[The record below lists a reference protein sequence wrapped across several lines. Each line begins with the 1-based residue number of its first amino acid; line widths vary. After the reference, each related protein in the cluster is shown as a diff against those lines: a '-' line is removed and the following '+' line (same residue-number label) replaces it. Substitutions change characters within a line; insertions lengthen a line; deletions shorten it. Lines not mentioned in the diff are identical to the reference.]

1 MEIPVSVH
9 IISYEG
15 VKWSSG
21 GERTEYGIPEVP
33 IITRDM
39 PDLAQ
44 QGAAEFHGRYRRKLC
59 PRSTCEK
66 DLESKY
72 YHIEHAYSKLNP
84 MATDLDVGPSSLP
97 PHARPSPSLSLSR
110 SRRSPSPANSL
121 PESQPSHTIWLLIV
135 LLLLVNLST
144 ALYTL
149 PLNRVIEIRLCQEHY
164 ALHDPSQFRGDGSI
178 PEMLC
183 KIDPVQRRLAWLQG
197 VMEMTLVVCG
207 MCVCAE
213 WWCFVPWYRE
223 LADVWY

>member
-1 MEIPVSVH
+1 
-9 IISYEG
+9 
-15 VKWSSG
+15 
-21 GERTEYGIPEVP
+21 
-33 IITRDM
+33 M

-44 QGAAEFHGRYRRKLC
+44 QGAAESHGRHKRKLC
-59 PRSTCEK
+59 PRSTDEK
-66 DLESKY
+66 DPESKY

-97 PHARPSPSLSLSR
+97 PPHARPSR
-110 SRRSPSPANSL
+110 SRRSPSPANSP
-121 PESQPSHTIWLLIV
+121 PESRPSRTIWLLIV

-144 ALYTL
+144 VLYTL

-197 VMEMTLVVCG
+197 VMETTLVVW
-207 MCVCAE
+207 CVCVCFE
-213 WWCFVPWYRE
+213 WWC
-223 LADVWY
+223 LMS